1 MYCSYIIL
9 SIISIVQH
17 IGIIVII
24 LVQGA
29 AISQN
34 SSMQCA
40 VLFKVVPL
48 AILLLITALL
58 LTQEF
63 FYLS

>member
-1 MYCSYIIL
+1 
-9 SIISIVQH
+9 
-17 IGIIVII
+17 
-24 LVQGA
+24 VQGA
-29 AISQN
+29 AISQK
-34 SSMQCA
+34 SSVQCA

-48 AILLLITALL
+48 AFLLLITALL